1 MLSVA
6 PPAGDVINEGNP
18 MNRDRRR
25 MLALAASALAGPAF
39 IKQAAA
45 AEGAA
50 RVQAAVDRF
59 ARIPATASCLV
70 AVDHPTTPWRAA
82 HDPASRLFV
91 GSAVKTFIL
100 AQYLRDV
107 EAGRLTED
115 QQMKVDDA
123 VRSASSP
130 VFLKLA
136 GTTQARS
143 VLEAMIAHSD
153 NTATDIA
160 LAAVGPAQ
168 VRALIAEAGLKQTQ
182 IPESTRRLFSYIA
195 GAPEGVDIG
204 WDGIVR
210 LDNGGSFGTPRPP
223 LNDKQTMAS
232 TAEEMVRWYQQA
244 LRGAFF
250 KKPDTLVEFKRI
262 QAMADAIA
270 KTVPSDT
277 PAYGKGGSIDW
288 ERFHCLCFAGQ
299 MIVAKVPVS
308 FCLTI
313 NWNGPDD
320 KVPAMMQAY
329 IAGAADVLRETA
341 QAVG

>member
-1 MLSVA
+1 
-6 PPAGDVINEGNP
+6 
-18 MNRDRRR
+18 MNLDRRR
-25 MLALAASALAGPAF
+25 LLALTASALAGPVH
-39 IKQAAA
+39 IEDAAA
-45 AEGAA
+45 ADGAA
-50 RVQAAVDRF
+50 RVQVAVDRF
-59 ARIPATASCLV
+59 ARLPATASCLV
-70 AVDHPTTPWRAA
+70 VADHPAASWRAS
-82 HDPASRLFV
+82 HDPAARMFV

-100 AQYLRDV
+100 AQFLRDV
-107 EAGRLTED
+107 EAGRLSED
-115 QQMKVDDA
+115 QQVKVDDA

-130 VFLKLA
+130 VFLNLA
-136 GTTQARS
+136 GTTAARS
-143 VLEAMIAHSD
+143 ALEAMIAHSD

-182 IPESTRRLFSYIA
+182 IPQSTRRLLSYIA

-204 WDGIVR
+204 WDGILR
-210 LDNGGSFGTPRPP
+210 MQNGGSVGTPRPA

-250 KKPDTLVEFKRI
+250 KQPETLAEFKRI
-262 QAMADAIA
+262 QAMADAVA
-270 KTVPSDT
+270 KAVPPDT

-299 MIVAKVPVS
+299 MIVARVPVT

-313 NWNGPDD
+313 NWSGPDD
-320 KVPAMMQAY
+320 KVPAMAESY
-329 IAGAADVLRETA
+329 IAAAADVLREAA
-341 QAVG
+341 QSVG